1 MEEHLSE
8 IDFAFSM
15 FHGQC
20 LCMKK
25 EEEKFT
31 VKIILNTSK
40 LVLLEVKLLA
50 PFNKST
56 TPLDILDS
64 VCSRMIRCV
73 TLLQL
78 AC

>member
-1 MEEHLSE
+1 MN
-8 IDFAFSM
+8 
-15 FHGQC
+15 
-20 LCMKK
+20 K

-31 VKIILNTSK
+31 VKIFFNTRK

-78 AC
+78 VC